1 MDWNGKLPVNFV
13 RFEGT
18 VKRNAE
24 ANEIRKGLSVIDF
37 TLVVPSLDGGQGVYV
52 DCEAYGDAVETIGG
66 YVEEG
71 ETIGFVGRMCY
82 RTWTDSRGVKR
93 SGTIAIVDQ
102 FDTELEAF
110 AEEEYEED

>member
-1 MDWNGKLPVNFV
+1 MDWNGKMPVNFV
-13 RFEGT
+13 RFEGV

-24 ANEIRKGLSVIDF
+24 AKELRKGLSVMDF

-71 ETIGFVGRMCY
+71 ETIGFVGRMGY
-82 RTWTDSRGVKR
+82 RTWTDGRGVKR
-93 SGTIAIVDQ
+93 SGTIAIVDR

-110 AEEEYEED
+110 NEEYEED